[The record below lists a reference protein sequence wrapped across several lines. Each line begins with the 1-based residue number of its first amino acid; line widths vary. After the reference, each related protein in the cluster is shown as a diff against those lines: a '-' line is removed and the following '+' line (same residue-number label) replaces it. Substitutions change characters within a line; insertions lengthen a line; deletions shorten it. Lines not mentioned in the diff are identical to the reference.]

1 MKGRKPRRASI
12 EAMTIDKQKAEMV
25 SMIKHDALKF
35 IDTVL
40 QKRLEL
46 WVDAIHSGI
55 AKPPE
60 HKDSEQLC
68 RDLEASLEDTR
79 RLTRELDIAING
91 MEGAAKQASL
101 CDILHQVKQMKKEGR
116 II

>member
-12 EAMTIDKQKAEMV
+12 EAMTIDEQKAEMV

-35 IDTVL
+35 IDMVL

-46 WVDAIHSGI
+46 WVDSIHSGI
-55 AKPPE
+55 AKKPE
-60 HKDSEQLC
+60 DDVHQTI
-68 RDLEASLEDTR
+68 RDLEASLEDVR

-91 MEGAAKQASL
+91 IEGAAKQASL
-101 CDILHQVKQMKKEGR
+101 CAILNQVKQMKKEG
-116 II
+116 